1 MRSVRTENG
10 LERWDGLFCGLLWLL
25 AALLTRP
32 FVESGLIDDFSYVK
46 SAFVFADT
54 HRLVYNGW
62 ATATIGWQIA
72 WGGIFAHLF
81 GHTYSAVRL
90 ANFVTSFATVWIAQ
104 AAFRRSGLSRRNAAI
119 GAVALALCPLFL
131 PMSISFMS
139 DISGLFSI
147 LVCYYCCLRALQ
159 SKEDRRVLG
168 WLVAASLLSIVGS
181 TARQI
186 AWMSPLVMVPSAAW
200 LLRRKQGVVPVAVV
214 LWLLSAAAMLGSM
227 RWFAHQPLSVPEG
240 IIQGAV
246 NARSFREL
254 LGNMTAAIFCL
265 LFMLVPLLAAWT
277 AKRLRAAQV
286 AAVAVGTLVVTFV
299 VRFLTAHAMEKGW
312 APWTGDILDKLGMLG
327 YRNAWTLGIEPSP
340 LAPWARALL
349 SFIVIAFTLWFALAV
364 ISNADK
370 KSEEDVASE
379 WRSLLILTVPFLAAY
394 FVLLCPRAMWG
405 IVIDRYLLPP
415 IAFGILFLLRMSQER
430 IGPRLPAISYVL
442 AGLFALFA
450 IAGTHDWIAM
460 HRARV
465 DVVQRL
471 QSQGVDRLQIEAG
484 YQTDGMA
491 QIDVAGAVI
500 DPRVHYPAGI
510 DTRPWPLS
518 DLPHGCREILNPHT
532 PALHPRYFL
541 SASETEASLTL
552 GEPVCLVQ
560 SNEQPQ
566 VYGAWLPPFQ
576 RRVYILQRP

>member
-1 MRSVRTENG
+1 
-10 LERWDGLFCGLLWLL
+10 LLWLL

-81 GHTYSAVRL
+81 GHTYTAVRI

-104 AAFRRSGLSRRNAAI
+104 AALRRSGLSRRNAAI
-119 GAVALALCPLFL
+119 GALALALCPLFL
-131 PMSISFMS
+131 PMSVSFMS

-159 SKEDRRVLG
+159 SEEDRHVLA

-186 AWMSPLVMVPSAAW
+186 AWMSPLVMAPSAAW
-200 LLRRKQGVVPVAVV
+200 LLRRRRGVLPVATV
-214 LWLLSAAAMLGSM
+214 LWLLSAVVMLGSM

-240 IIQGAV
+240 VIQGAI
-246 NARSFREL
+246 NAKSFREL
-254 LGNMTAAIFCL
+254 LGNITAAIVCL

-277 AKRLRAAQV
+277 AKRLRTVQV
-286 AAVAVGTLVVTFV
+286 GIVAVGTLIVAFL
-299 VRFLTAHAMEKGW
+299 VRFLTAHGMEKGW
-312 APWTGDILDKLGMLG
+312 APWTGDILDKIGMLG

-340 LAPWARALL
+340 FALWARVLL
-349 SFIVIAFTLWFALAV
+349 SLVVIAFTLWFTFAIIDNFRKGSEQNEV
-364 ISNADK
+364 IT
-370 KSEEDVASE
+370 
-379 WRSLLILTVPFLAAY
+379 WRSLLIFTLPFLATY
-394 FVLLCPRAMWG
+394 FLLLCPRAMWG

-430 IGPRLPAISYVL
+430 IGPRLPVVSYVL
-442 AGLFALFA
+442 LGLYALFA

-465 DVVQRL
+465 EAVQRL
-471 QSQGVDRLQIEAG
+471 QSQGADRLQIEAG
-484 YQTDGMA
+484 YQIDGMA
-491 QIDVAGAVI
+491 QIDRAGAVI
-500 DPRVHYPAGI
+500 DPRVHYPAGM
-510 DTRPWPLS
+510 DTHPWSLS
-518 DLPHGCREILNPHT
+518 DLTHGCREILNPHT
-532 PALHPRYFL
+532 PALRPHYFL
-541 SASETEASLTL
+541 SASETEPSLTP
-552 GEPVCLVQ
+552 GEAACLVP
-560 SNEQPQ
+560 SSEQPQ
-566 VYGAWLPPFQ
+566 VYTTWLPPFH